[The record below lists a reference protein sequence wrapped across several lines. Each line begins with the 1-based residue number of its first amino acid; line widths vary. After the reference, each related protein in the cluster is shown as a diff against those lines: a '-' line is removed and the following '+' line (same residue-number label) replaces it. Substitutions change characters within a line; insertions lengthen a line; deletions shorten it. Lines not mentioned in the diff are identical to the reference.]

1 MFQSIQQ
8 RMFDIFK
15 LLHLNAILLVAGVL
29 GDLVDE
35 VMDED
40 LERNDLMVA
49 MLLST
54 ERADE
59 T

>member
-1 MFQSIQQ
+1 
-8 RMFDIFK
+8 MFDIFK
-15 LLHLNAILLVAGVL
+15 LLHLNAILFVAGVL
-29 GDLVDE
+29 GDLVDK

-40 LERNDLMVA
+40 FERNDLMVA

-54 ERADE
+54 ERTDE

>member
-1 MFQSIQQ
+1 
-8 RMFDIFK
+8 MFDIFK